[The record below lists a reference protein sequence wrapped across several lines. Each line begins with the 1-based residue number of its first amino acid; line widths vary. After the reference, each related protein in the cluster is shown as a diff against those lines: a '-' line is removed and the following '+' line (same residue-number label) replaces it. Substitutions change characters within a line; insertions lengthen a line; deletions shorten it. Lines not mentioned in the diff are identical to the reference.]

1 MTYHVITRWYRCPEV
16 ILFDSLLQSSYT
28 DKVDIWSI
36 GVIFAELLHVLAE
49 NLDSARLCSRC
60 ALDTLLDDQAV
71 AGLAT
76 KYQKKDT
83 EILRRWDQ
91 QRAFSV
97 CPREILEDETSSSSF
112 GFSLELEEIDAIDR
126 AAAPLPKAHYR
137 DQRGININPLHCVS
151 CKSPKAQ
158 NCYRR

>member
-49 NLDSARLCSRC
+49 NLNSARLCSRC
-60 ALDTLLDDQAV
+60 ALDALLDDPAI

-97 CPREILEDETSSSSF
+97 CPREILDETSSL
-112 GFSLELEEIDAIDR
+112 GFSLEPEEIDVIDR
-126 AAAPLPKAHYR
+126 AAAPLPKAYFR
-137 DQRGININPLHCVS
+137 DQRGININPLHCIS